1 MQPPTRPFESLDWF
15 REASRREYRSGNA
28 GHQALRWLRSSRCFA
43 FHIGLFALGVTVALA
58 INVARTPGSI
68 WVDRMAMA
76 WILLLVI
83 HAVVVSLIFA
93 VGLLGTNE
101 ERLPKYVPRIPA
113 EATSGSRPA
122 AAHAE
127 PVQWPAPPPRE
138 EEPSQNAATP
148 PAGTTPPQPGWS
160 QWAEQEPTRPEGG
173 WPTATSGS
181 TRSRSHANETASWRE
196 ASPAAWLRRKRTQIE
211 TPPIT
216 PPPAQAKPPPVAHG
230 ELTPTDTA
238 PGEAAV
244 TDETTAD
251 TASEAP
257 KPADRESNDA

>member
-15 REASRREYRSGNA
+15 REASRREHRSGNA

-58 INVARTPGSI
+58 VNVARTPGSI

-83 HAVVVSLIFA
+83 HAVIVSLIFA

-113 EATSGSRPA
+113 EATAGSRPA
-122 AAHAE
+122 TAHAE

-138 EEPSQNAATP
+138 EATSSDAAPS
-148 PAGTTPPQPGWS
+148 PAGETSPQAGWS
-160 QWAEQEPTRPEGG
+160 QWAGEEPRRPEGG
-173 WPTATSGS
+173 WPSATSGA
-181 TRSRSHANETASWRE
+181 TRSRTSPNETASWRE
-196 ASPAAWLRRKRTQIE
+196 ASPAAWLRRKRNQIE
-211 TPPIT
+211 TTPIT
-216 PPPAQAKPPPVAHG
+216 PPPAQAVPPVVAHG

-238 PGEAAV
+238 PTEATPTEPTAPA
-244 TDETTAD
+244 TTAGETT
-251 TASEAP
+251 
-257 KPADRESNDA
+257 PADRESNES